1 MLTVTLYTRKGC
13 GLCEEAK
20 AELAALEKEYPHRL
34 AEVDIEF

>member
-20 AELAALEKEYPHRL
+20 AELAVFEKEYPHRL
-34 AEVDIEF
+34 AEVDI